1 MDVSSVTGATSAGTT
16 QTAAST
22 APSDY
27 DTFLK
32 LLTVQMQN
40 QDPLNPIDSS
50 DYAVQLATFSSVEQQ
65 TKTNDLLETIHG
77 SMSAMGITQLA
88 GWVGKEVRAAMPVQ
102 ITDAAPVALVSS
114 PLVSA
119 DRAVMVVKDADGA
132 VVNRVDL
139 GVDPGEFVWDPVDIE
154 GLPLAD
160 GLYSF
165 ELESIRND
173 ETLQTDV
180 METYAT
186 VSEVQSSSLG
196 PLLVFP
202 GEVAVVSSAVA
213 AVRN

>member
-1 MDVSSVTGATSAGTT
+1 MDVSSVTAATSGSSQTGTT
-16 QTAAST
+16 T

-50 DYAVQLATFSSVEQQ
+50 DYAVQLATFSGVEQQ
-65 TKTNDLLETIHG
+65 TKTNDLLQTMQ
-77 SMSAMGITQLA
+77 SSLTAMGMAELA
-88 GWVGKEVRAAMPVQ
+88 GWVGKEVRAAMPVN
-102 ITDAAPVALVSS
+102 IADAGPVRLVAAPAA
-114 PLVSA
+114 SA
-119 DRAVMVVKDADGA
+119 DRTVMVVKDAEGT

-139 GVDPGEFVWDPVDIE
+139 GTEGGEFVWDPVDIE
-154 GLPLAD
+154 GAPLAD

-173 ETLQTDV
+173 ETLTTEG
-180 METYAT
+180 MEVYAT
-186 VSEVQSSSLG
+186 VSEVQSSIYG
-196 PLLVFP
+196 PVLVFP
-202 GEVAVVSSAVA
+202 GDVAVVSTAVA

>member
-1 MDVSSVTGATSAGTT
+1 
-16 QTAAST
+16 
-22 APSDY
+22 
-27 DTFLK
+27 
-32 LLTVQMQN
+32 MQN

-50 DYAVQLATFSSVEQQ
+50 EYAVQLATFSAVEQQ

-139 GVDPGEFVWDPVDIE
+139 GVEPGEFVWDPVDIE

-165 ELESIRND
+165 ELESVRND